1 MVNTPTPSISAEPAF
16 DPRAFRSALGQYA
29 TGVAI
34 VTALDETG
42 RPVGMTINSLAS
54 VSLDPP
60 LVLWSVQLNTTS
72 SQAFRTCKR
81 FSVNILAAD
90 QQDTAMRF
98 ARTDE
103 HKFLDFPVDTGL
115 GGVPLIP
122 GALATFECATWA
134 VYPGGDHEIIVGQV
148 ENFVARPGAALGFH
162 QGKFLTLEPPL
173 S

>member
-1 MVNTPTPSISAEPAF
+1 MVNTAPGSAELSL

-34 VTALDETG
+34 VTALEDTG
-42 RPVGMTINSLAS
+42 RPVGMTINSFAS

-72 SQAFRTCKR
+72 SQAFRTCGR
-81 FSVNILAAD
+81 FSVNVLAAD
-90 QQDTAMRF
+90 QQETAMRF

-122 GALATFECATWA
+122 GALATFECSTWA
-134 VYPGGDHEIIVGQV
+134 VYPGGDHEIIVGKV
-148 ENFVARPGAALGFH
+148 ENLITRPGPALGFH
-162 QGKFLTLEPPL
+162 QGKFLTLEQPL

>member
-1 MVNTPTPSISAEPAF
+1 MSDIATKPASP
-16 DPRAFRSALGQYA
+16 DPQAFRAALGQFP

-34 VTALDETG
+34 VTALDEETG
-42 RPVGMTINSLAS
+42 RPVGMTINSFAS

-60 LVLWSVQLNTTS
+60 LVLWSVQLHTTS
-72 SQAFRTCKR
+72 APAFRTASR
-81 FSVNILAAD
+81 FTVNVLAAD
-90 QQDTAMRF
+90 QQEAALRF

-103 HKFLDFPVDTGL
+103 NKFLDFPVETGL

-122 GALATFECATWA
+122 GALATFECAAWA
-134 VYPGGDHEIIVGQV
+134 VYPGGDHEIIVGRV
-148 ENFVARPGAALGFH
+148 ENLITRPGAALAFH

>member
-1 MVNTPTPSISAEPAF
+1 MVNTAPGSAELSL

-34 VTALDETG
+34 VTALEDTG
-42 RPVGMTINSLAS
+42 RPVGMTINSFAS

-72 SQAFRTCKR
+72 SQAFRTCGR
-81 FSVNILAAD
+81 FSVNVLAAD

-122 GALATFECATWA
+122 GALATFECSTWA
-134 VYPGGDHEIIVGQV
+134 VYPGGDHEIIVGKV
-148 ENFVARPGAALGFH
+148 ENLITRPGPALGFH
-162 QGKFLTLEPPL
+162 QGKFLTLEQPL

>member
-1 MVNTPTPSISAEPAF
+1 MVETTPTATDAAL

-34 VTALDETG
+34 VTALDDTG
-42 RPVGMTINSLAS
+42 RPVGMTINSFAS

-72 SQAFRTCKR
+72 SLAFRTCKR
-81 FSVNILAAD
+81 FAVNVLAAD
-90 QQDTAMRF
+90 QQDVAMRF

-103 HKFLDFPVDTGL
+103 NKFLGFPVDTGL

-122 GALATFECATWA
+122 GALATFECTTWA
-134 VYPGGDHEIIVGQV
+134 VYPGGDHEIIVGKV
-148 ENFVARPGAALGFH
+148 ENLITRPGAALGFH
-162 QGKFLTLEPPL
+162 QGRFLTLEAPL